1 MTHTSEFLTIDE
13 FSTMSRLSVS
23 TIRRPIADGSLP
35 AFQPGGKKT
44 RLLIPRAVLA
54 TGTTQ
59 DALLLWNA
67 ASLEPALP
75 PLVGHRGWIGTVAF
89 SPDSRKL
96 VTGGEENTVKVWDVA
111 TGRELHTF
119 RGHNG
124 DVYAVAFSRHDDGR
138 WVASGGEDSSVKIWD
153 TRSEKLAHSFRGHT
167 ALVSCLTFG
176 PDDRRLYS
184 GSRDKTVRVWDLKQL
199 GEGADR

>member
-1 MTHTSEFLTIDE
+1 VVFSRDGRHLATASGDGEVKLWDATRLDETQEKARLT
-13 FSTMSRLSVS
+13 
-23 TIRRPIADGSLP
+23 LP
-35 AFQPGGKKT
+35 ARVPG
-44 RLLIPRAVLA
+44 LCL
-54 TGTTQ
+54 
-59 DALLLWNA
+59 N
-67 ASLEPALP
+67 
-75 PLVGHRGWIGTVAF
+75 VAF

-111 TGRELHTF
+111 DGRELHTF

-124 DVYAVAFSRHDDGR
+124 DVYAVAFSPHDNGR

-153 TRSEKLAHSFRGHT
+153 TRTGKLAHSFRGHT

-176 PDDRRLYS
+176 TDGRRLYS
-184 GSRDKTVRVWDLKQL
+184 GSRDKTVRVWDLTVL